1 MHLLSNATKDYEWGS
16 LAAIPSFLGR
26 AADGNPVAEL
36 WMGTHPQA
44 PSSVEEAVG
53 LLTPLAAV
61 SGELPFLLK
70 ILAADKPLSLQVHPG
85 RALAEAGFREE
96 EAAGVPLGA
105 PERSYKDANHKPE
118 MAYALTTFD
127 TLVGFRP
134 TAEIL
139 RVLAA
144 IDTPMTKSLGE
155 DLRANP
161 GFAGIVRLVERMLTE
176 DVAADEITE
185 VVDACRVLA
194 ASSIDIKRACATAVE
209 IAGHFPEDVGTVISL
224 FLNRVTLQ
232 PGEAAFLGAGVIHA
246 HLSGMCIE
254 IMAASDNVLRAG
266 LTTKHINPEGLI
278 RCLDK
283 GMSRVARVTP
293 GQWGFS
299 TEVFRPDDVEDFAL
313 SVTQCSYAEPD
324 GTVLPNLG
332 RRILLCTGGEVTV
345 LNERGQSVDL
355 ERGDSLYAGPDDGSL
370 RIIGIG
376 EVAQAY
382 EPTKRTAQ
390 SHLVDL
396 V

>member
-161 GFAGIVRLVERMLTE
+161 GFVGIVRLVERMLTE

-209 IAGHFPEDVGTVISL
+209 IAGHFPEDVGIVISL

>member
-1 MHLLSNATKDYEWGS
+1 MTNAQLHYEWGS
-16 LAAIPSFLGR
+16 RAAIPTFLGKD
-26 AADGNPVAEL
+26 ADGRPVAEL
-36 WMGTHPQA
+36 WMGTHHQG

-61 SGELPFLLK
+61 SGELPFLMK
-70 ILAADKPLSLQVHPG
+70 VLAADKPLSLQVHPG
-85 RALAEAGFREE
+85 RALADVGFREE
-96 EAAGVPLGA
+96 EAAGIPLGA

-144 IDTPMTKSLGE
+144 IDTPLTKSLGE

-161 GFAGIVRLVERMLTE
+161 GFAGIVRLVERLLTE
-176 DVAADEITE
+176 EVAAAEITE

-194 ASSIDIKRACATAVE
+194 SSSIDIKRAYATAVE
-209 IAGHFPEDVGTVISL
+209 IAEHFPEDVGIVISL

-266 LTTKHINPEGLI
+266 LTTKHINPRGLI

-293 GQWGFS
+293 EQWGFS
-299 TEVFRPDDVEDFAL
+299 TEVFRPETVEDFAL
-313 SVTQCSYAEPD
+313 SVTQCSFAEPD
-324 GTVLPNLG
+324 GTVLPDLG

-345 LNERGQSVDL
+345 LNERGQSLDL

-382 EPTKRTAQ
+382 EPTKRTIH
-390 SHLVDL
+390 SHLAPIR
-396 V
+396 